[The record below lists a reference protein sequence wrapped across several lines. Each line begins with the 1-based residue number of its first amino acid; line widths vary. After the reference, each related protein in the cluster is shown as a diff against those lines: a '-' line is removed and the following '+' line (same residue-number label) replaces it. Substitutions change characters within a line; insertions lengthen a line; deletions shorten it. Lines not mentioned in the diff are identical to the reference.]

1 VDEAGQC
8 GPGVLPGQ
16 LHESAEVRGMSEDI
30 RAHQASMQRDGAD
43 LTAAIMTRRRRKCI
57 AEGCHIDGAC
67 GRCGL

>member
-1 VDEAGQC
+1 
-8 GPGVLPGQ
+8 
-16 LHESAEVRGMSEDI
+16 MSEDL

-43 LTAAIMTRRRRKCI
+43 LTAAIHTRRLRKCI